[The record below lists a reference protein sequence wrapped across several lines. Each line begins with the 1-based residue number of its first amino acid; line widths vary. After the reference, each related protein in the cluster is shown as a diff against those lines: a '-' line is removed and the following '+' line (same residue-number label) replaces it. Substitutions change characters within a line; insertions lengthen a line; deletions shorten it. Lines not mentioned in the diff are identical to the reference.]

1 MPIISIVTIVFN
13 DSSGIENT
21 IKSVLNQDFED
32 IEYIVKDGESTDG
45 TKDIISSYE
54 KDIDL
59 IISDRDNGIYDAM
72 NQAIDVASGE
82 WIIFMNSGDSFIS
95 PNTLSLLY
103 SKRSDASVIYGSI
116 LNPETGEEIK
126 PRKLSAFWK
135 GMPFNHQA
143 TLTKTKL
150 YKKKNFDLK
159 YKISS
164 VYDFY
169 YHYYSNGEKFSYANF
184 PIAFY
189 DMNGISAHSFKWLI
203 DYWRINM
210 KYSKGIRIKILFR
223 VFYVF
228 LSRVKLNIKRK
239 LSKG

>member
-1 MPIISIVTIVFN
+1 MPKITIVTIVFN
-13 DSSGIENT
+13 DRFGIEET
-21 IKSVLNQDFED
+21 IKSVLNQNFED
-32 IEYIVKDGESTDG
+32 FEYIVKDGGSTDG
-45 TKDIISSYE
+45 TRDIILSYE
-54 KDIDL
+54 KNIDF
-59 IISDRDNGIYDAM
+59 IISGHDAGIYDAM

-82 WIIFMNSGDSFIS
+82 WIIFMNSGDCFIS

-116 LNPETGEEIK
+116 FNPETGEEIK
-126 PRKLSAFWK
+126 PRKLSEFWK

-143 TLTKTKL
+143 TLTKTIL
-150 YKKKNFDLK
+150 YQKKNFDLK

-169 YHYYSNGEKFSYANF
+169 YHYYLNGEKFSYVNI
-184 PIAFY
+184 PVAFY
-189 DMNGISAHSFKWLI
+189 DMNGISAYSFKWLD

-210 KYSKGIRIKILFR
+210 KYSKGMRMKIIFR

-228 LSRVKLNIKRK
+228 LSRLKSNITRLKK
-239 LSKG
+239 KE

>member
-1 MPIISIVTIVFN
+1 MPKITIVTIVFN

-21 IKSVLNQDFED
+21 IKSVLNQNFED
-32 IEYIVKDGESTDG
+32 FEYIVKDGGSTDG
-45 TKDIISSYE
+45 TKDIIFSYE
-54 KDIDL
+54 KNIDF
-59 IISDRDNGIYDAM
+59 IISDYDKGIYDAM
-72 NQAIDVASGE
+72 NKAIDVASGE

-103 SKRSDASVIYGSI
+103 SKRNGASVIYGSI
-116 LNPETGEEIK
+116 FNPETGEEIK
-126 PRKLSAFWK
+126 PRELSEFWK

-150 YKKKNFDLK
+150 LKKRNFDLTF
-159 YKISS
+159 KISS

-169 YHYYSNGEKFSYANF
+169 YHYFLNGEKFLYANI
-184 PIAFY
+184 PVAFY

-210 KYSKGIRIKILFR
+210 KYSKYIRMKIIFR

-228 LSRVKLNIKRK
+228 LSRVKSNIKRK
-239 LSKG
+239 IN